1 MLIQSDNSQLF
12 YHTFPRLTIIHLIS
26 KPSDKN
32 TYTKYRGETM
42 IGERLQDIRK
52 DHSDTQ
58 QDLADKLHASLYVVC
73 CWEQGKSDPS
83 HDTLVAICKLYGVS
97 ADYLLGLTDEDPIY
111 SQRRQKN
118 NLNTENLATL
128 KRFEAFLYN
137 EQERQGSHHK

>member
-1 MLIQSDNSQLF
+1 MW
-12 YHTFPRLTIIHLIS
+12 
-26 KPSDKN
+26 
-32 TYTKYRGETM
+32 GETM

-58 QDLADKLHASLYVVC
+58 QDLADKLHASLYAVR

-118 NLNTENLATL
+118 NLNQENLATL

-137 EQERQGSHHK
+137 EQERQDFHLK